1 MNLIID
7 YGNTT
12 AKVGIFDQ
20 HELKEKYSFSESA
33 ALENFLDTT
42 AAEHL
47 IVSSVSAEPQQLL
60 SRAKISG
67 KKIILDHHLPVPIL
81 NHYKSPNTLGMDRV
95 AAVCGGLKLF
105 PGENTLVINAG
116 TCIIYDFIDK
126 GKNYWGGAIS
136 PGLTMRFKAVN
147 TFTSKLPMVEPIEN
161 PPLAGNTT
169 ETSIQSGIINGMAT
183 EIDGIIELY
192 REKYNDLKVILS
204 GGDGGFF
211 ENMLKASIFAVP
223 NIVLVGLNSILIY
236 NVNR

>member
-20 HELKEKYSFSESA
+20 HELKEKYSFSEPT
-33 ALENFLDTT
+33 ALEKFLNTT

-47 IVSSVSAEPQQLL
+47 IVSSVSADPQHVL
-60 SRAKISG
+60 SQAKVSG
-67 KKIILDHHLPVPIL
+67 KKMILNHHLPVPIL
-81 NHYKSPNTLGMDRV
+81 NHYKTPNTLGMDRV
-95 AAVCGGLKLF
+95 AAVCGAVKLF
-105 PGENTLVINAG
+105 PDENTLVINAG

-126 GKNYWGGAIS
+126 EKNYWGGAIS
-136 PGLTMRFKAVN
+136 PGLTMRFKAVH
-147 TFTSKLPMVEPIEN
+147 TFTSKLPMVEPIES

-169 ETSIQSGIINGMAT
+169 EKSIQSGVINGMAL
-183 EIDGIIELY
+183 EINGIIDRY
-192 REKYNDLKVILS
+192 REKYNDLRVILG
-204 GGDGGFF
+204 GGDGRFF